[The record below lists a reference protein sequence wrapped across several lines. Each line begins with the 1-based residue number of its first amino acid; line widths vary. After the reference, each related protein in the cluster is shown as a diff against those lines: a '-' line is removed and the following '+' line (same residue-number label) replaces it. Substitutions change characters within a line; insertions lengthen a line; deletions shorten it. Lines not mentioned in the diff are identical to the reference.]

1 MNCEC
6 GGKMRVIDTAVC
18 GKGVYRQRRCKKC
31 RDVIYTEELQ
41 VDRMNGR
48 YMLHKGR
55 EMQRRN

>member
-1 MNCEC
+1 
-6 GGKMRVIDTAVC
+6 MRVIDTAVC
-18 GKGVYRQRRCKKC
+18 GKGVYRQRRCEKC

-41 VDRMNGR
+41 VDRINGR